1 MSRDELT
8 VLVREQAERITARD
22 GQITALATRLADM
35 IEANE
40 HLAGRLARVEHLLSR
55 NSQNSSSPPSKDDEP
70 GQPAPRE
77 RKRRGGGGPK
87 REPGQ
92 ALRGVDGKPL
102 SRVVGRYSR
111 LDLLCLDLCRHR
123 DFPGLDGGQDRGEGF
138 LGGGEQ
144 VQTVAATPVGQ
155 GGVAAG
161 DQPFPWGSRGG

>member
-92 ALRGVDGKPL
+92 ALRGVDGKQL

-123 DFPGLDGGQDRGEGF
+123 DYAEADHRDLA
-138 LGGGEQ
+138 
-144 VQTVAATPVGQ
+144 VAGM
-155 GGVAAG
+155 
-161 DQPFPWGSRGG
+161 